1 MNISQMES
9 IIKTQLE
16 VRVPKLT
23 NNKFPNMSFSN
34 EVSDKTPS
42 FPNVFIQELEPTELG
57 MDLENNSIHAIRD
70 TIQISVSTNTSKADA
85 RTVANACVS
94 ALKALRY
101 SVFMMPIYSKDN
113 NIHRFV
119 FRARRVVG
127 AGDTF

>member
-1 MNISQMES
+1 MDISQMES
-9 IIKTQLE
+9 IITTQLK

-23 NNKFPNMSFSN
+23 NNKFPNLSFTN
-34 EVSDKTPS
+34 EISDQVPS

-119 FRARRVVG
+119 LRARRVIG

>member
-1 MNISQMES
+1 MDISQMES
-9 IIKTQLE
+9 IITTQLK
-16 VRVPKLT
+16 VRVPILT

-34 EVSDKTPS
+34 EVSDQTPS
-42 FPNVFIQELEPTELG
+42 FPNVFIQELEPSELG

-70 TIQISVSTNTSKADA
+70 TIQVSVSTNTSKADA
-85 RTVANACVS
+85 RTVTNACMA

-101 SVFMMPIYSKDN
+101 TVVMLPIYTKDN

-119 FRARRVVG
+119 LRTRRVVG

>member
-1 MNISQMES
+1 MDISQMES
-9 IIKTQLE
+9 IITTQLK

-23 NNKFPNMSFSN
+23 NNNFPNMSFSN
-34 EVSDKTPS
+34 EISDQTPS

-70 TIQISVSTNTSKADA
+70 TIQVSVSTNTTKADA
-85 RTVANACVS
+85 RTVTNACMA

-101 SVFMMPIYSKDN
+101 TVFMLPIYTKDN

-119 FRARRVVG
+119 LRARRVVG